1 MKAVIKKPLPQMS
14 NGTVSNLY
22 DLHTTGEG
30 PVEYDTT
37 TLQQERAG
45 SLSPMTPWL
54 PKSQTRQP
62 DYKPL
67 PLFRDV
73 KLGRAKMPTSSEGMH
88 ELLRQQKEYNMELM
102 RARVKRS
109 SIGTP
114 FK

>member
-1 MKAVIKKPLPQMS
+1 MS

-30 PVEYDTT
+30 PVEYNTD
-37 TLQQERAG
+37 TLQQERSGATF
-45 SLSPMTPWL
+45 PMTSWL
-54 PKSQTRQP
+54 PQSQTRQP
-62 DYKPL
+62 DYAPL

-73 KLGRAKMPTSSEGMH
+73 KLKRTPLPTSSEGMH
-88 ELLRQQKEYNMELM
+88 ELLRQQKQYNMEMM
-102 RARVKRS
+102 RARVKKS